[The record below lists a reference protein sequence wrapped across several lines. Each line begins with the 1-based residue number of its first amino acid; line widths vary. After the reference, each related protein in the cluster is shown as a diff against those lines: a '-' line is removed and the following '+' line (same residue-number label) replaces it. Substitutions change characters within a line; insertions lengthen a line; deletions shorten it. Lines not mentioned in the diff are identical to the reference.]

1 MTDETKT
8 KKPLNLV
15 SLSERV
21 SPVKTYTVTEEMI
34 GYLSALL
41 DSLKEPKPHEI
52 NEEVLFKSV
61 EMCEGIIS
69 GQVTQLAQVGVGE
82 NYILK
87 NISGYT
93 SNPFMMSSALTW
105 LAGDYSDDLAC
116 AAGFHDVEDD
126 LDD

>member
-21 SPVKTYTVTEEMI
+21 PPAKTYVVTEEMV

-52 NEEVLFKSV
+52 NEGVLFKAI
-61 EMCEGIIS
+61 EMCEVIIS
-69 GQVTQLAQVGVGE
+69 GQVTQLVQVGVGE

-87 NISGYT
+87 NISGY
-93 SNPFMMSSALTW
+93 SNNPFMMDSALRWITE
-105 LAGDYSDDLAC
+105 DYSVDLSY
-116 AAGFHDVEDD
+116 AAGFRDTEDD
-126 LDD
+126 TDD